1 MGLSYGL
8 GLRLSYGLGQMATI
22 EDIRQRLLA
31 GEQPVDLVKAG
42 FPKSSVYR
50 VAKQVGA
57 VRLPV
62 ESEEVAELRKR
73 KQIMEL
79 EQEIQ
84 ELEAEKGKLPE
95 RVAALERE
103 VVWLHALIRRV
114 GDSSIYWVLR
124 SVSGERAMD
133 VERTAVST
141 GWVQREIEPKVP
153 QPIDKSPHS
162 P

>member
-1 MGLSYGL
+1 M
-8 GLRLSYGLGQMATI
+8 
-22 EDIRQRLLA
+22 
-31 GEQPVDLVKAG
+31 
-42 FPKSSVYR
+42 
-50 VAKQVGA
+50 AKQVGA

-103 VVWLHALIRRV
+103 VAWLHALIRRV

-141 GWVQREIEPKVP
+141 GWVQREIEPKVS